1 MREKIKGSRSL
12 LVDFQREGCR
22 VVPLS
27 SDSRYDLRPLVKLP
41 ILIREEKPDI
51 LHTHLPRADFVG
63 AIGHLFYASIP
74 WVCSIHGIYDE
85 SWSGKWTLP
94 LFKFIWRRPDVLIS
108 ISHAVKLWLVQ
119 KRNFSPEK
127 VTVIYYGIE
136 AEHFIKPNSDLRKG
150 WNLDGNAI
158 IGSIGRLELRK
169 GHGTLIKAMPLILKK
184 VPNAILLIAGH
195 DPWGYGEKLEI
206 MIDELKLNSKVKLLG
221 FQNDIPSFL
230 HAIHVFAFA
239 SSSEGFGQVIIEAMA
254 AGKPVIANRIP
265 PLTEIVLDGQTGLLV
280 EPDNPEAFARA
291 VVWLL
296 QKPEEARRMGIEG
309 QRRVSNQFNA
319 KRMSDRILSVYT
331 KLLGIRDGS
340 A

>member
-1 MREKIKGSRSL
+1 M
-12 LVDFQREGCR
+12 
-22 VVPLS
+22 
-27 SDSRYDLRPLVKLP
+27 
-41 ILIREEKPDI
+41 REEKPDI
-51 LHTHLPRADFVG
+51 LHTHLPRADLVG
-63 AIGHLFYASIP
+63 AIGHFFYASIP
-74 WVCSIHGIYDE
+74 WVCSIHAIYGE

-94 LFKFIWRRPDVLIS
+94 LFKFIWRRPDVLIG
-108 ISHAVKLWLVQ
+108 ISQAVKVWLVH
-119 KRNFSPEK
+119 KHHVSPEK

-136 AEHFIKPNSDLRKG
+136 PKYFLKANSELRRI
-150 WNLDGNAI
+150 WNLDGNVI
-158 IGSIGRLELRK
+158 IGSIGRLESRK
-169 GHGTLIKAMPLILKK
+169 GHGILIKAMPLILKK
-184 VPNAILLIAGH
+184 IPNAILLIAGH
-195 DPWGYGEKLEI
+195 DPWGYGEKLKHL
-206 MIDELKLNSKVKLLG
+206 IDELRLNSKVKLMG

-239 SSSEGFGQVIIEAMA
+239 SSSEGFGQVVIEAMA
-254 AGKPVIANRIP
+254 AGTPVIANRIP

-331 KLLGIRDGS
+331 KLLGNCRGS